1 MHSHPLQ
8 PLLKPS
14 SIAVLGASPKSGSV
28 GNEVLVNLR
37 KGGFEGAIYAVNPG
51 YDCIGDLPCFGR
63 LNDIPTPPEHVIF
76 AISDQRI
83 EASLDEVIALGIP
96 ACTIFSSLLLV
107 NDSSPSLKQR
117 ITAKAT
123 AAGLLVAGA
132 NGMGFYNVR
141 DRVLAGGFDTRDH
154 PFPGNVSLISQ
165 SGAGMSG
172 IVDCEQR
179 IQFNF
184 AVSSGYE
191 LTVSMED
198 YLDYAL
204 DLPETRVVG
213 LFLETSRYPD
223 KLLSA
228 FKKAND
234 RDIPIVVLKVGRTE
248 LAARLAVSHS
258 GALAGSD
265 RAYDAVFRRFGVQ
278 RVADMDELA
287 TTLLMFS
294 QTKPVADGGL
304 VCLHDSG
311 GERQLLVDLADRH
324 GVPLTELSEQSEIA
338 LEKLL
343 DPGLPAINPL
353 DAWGAGGADASH
365 KMADCFTHLLMD
377 PAAALGAV
385 VHDRGPNS
393 QIYPSYLDY
402 LHRAQLKTGKPVF
415 LVANRQGSGSDG
427 LAIDSTHRDL
437 PVIDGVS
444 QFLVGTRCLL
454 AYRDFKKREAHE
466 HGALDPDKVRDWHSR
481 LREQTAV
488 GELLATQFLADFGLP
503 MVVGS
508 PVSNPDELALA
519 ATKQRFPLVLK
530 TAKSGVAHKSDV
542 GGVVLDIPNREA
554 LQQAYSDMAE
564 RLGPEVL
571 VSPMIKRSGKELLL
585 GIISD
590 EQFGPMVVV
599 GFGGV
604 YAELLDDAV
613 VLMPPFTPQLV
624 EQVLNR
630 LHLAKLVQGYRGK
643 PRINVH
649 QYAEMA
655 VLAGDIALAF
665 KGVIAEVDINP
676 MLVTEDSCLGLD
688 ALVVLKKIKVSTDI
702 KREKQ

>member
-1 MHSHPLQ
+1 MQSHPLQ

-51 YDCIGDLPCFGR
+51 YDCIGDVPCFGR

-83 EASLDEVIALGIP
+83 ETSLDEVIALGIP
-96 ACTIFSSLLLV
+96 ACTIFSSLLLAD
-107 NDSSPSLKQR
+107 DSSPNLKQR
-117 ITAKAT
+117 ITAKAA

-234 RDIPIVVLKVGRTE
+234 RDIPIVVLKVGRTD

-294 QTKPVADGGL
+294 QTRPVADGGL

-311 GERQLLVDLADRH
+311 GERQLLVDLADRYE
-324 GVPLTELSEQSEIA
+324 VPLTELSEKSEIA
-338 LEKLL
+338 LDKLL

-353 DAWGAGGADASH
+353 DGWGAGGADASQ
-365 KMADCFTHLLMD
+365 KMATCFTHLLMD

-402 LHRAQLKTGKPVF
+402 LHQAQLKTGKPVF
-415 LVANRQGSGSDG
+415 LVANRQGSGSDR
-427 LAIDSTHRDL
+427 LAIDSSHRDL

-454 AYRDFKKREAHE
+454 AYRDFKKREAHG
-466 HGALDPDKVRDWHSR
+466 HSALDPDKVLDWRSR
-481 LREQTAV
+481 LSEQTAV
-488 GELLATQFLADFGLP
+488 GELLAAQFLSDFGLP

-508 PVSNPDELALA
+508 PVSNSDELALA

-542 GGVVLDIPNREA
+542 GGVVLDISNAEA
-554 LQQAYSDMAE
+554 LQQAYRDMAM

-571 VSPMIKRSGKELLL
+571 VSPMIKRSGEELLL

-613 VLMPPFTPQLV
+613 VLMPPFTPRLV
-624 EQVLNR
+624 EQVVTG
-630 LHLAKLVQGYRGK
+630 LHLAKLVQGYRGR
-643 PRINVH
+643 PPVNVH

-665 KGVIAEVDINP
+665 NGVIAEVDINP

-688 ALVVLKKIKVSTDI
+688 ALIVLEKKRSLN
-702 KREKQ
+702 RH